1 MSLVGCDIL
10 MIVLCPV
17 VGAGINFAV
26 RHFPFETLN
35 LINDTTT
42 NKFRSAKLG
51 IVEKR
56 GPVVKLSFVPTYL

>member
-1 MSLVGCDIL
+1 MSLVGCDIF

-35 LINDTTT
+35 GQNQ
-42 NKFRSAKLG
+42 
-51 IVEKR
+51 
-56 GPVVKLSFVPTYL
+56 